1 MSLTA
6 EQLYALL
13 PAVHR
18 RRDAELGGPLAALV
32 AVLAEQGR
40 VVEAD
45 IQGRYENWFIET
57 CDEWVVPYLG
67 DLLGVRGLHAIAG
80 AGVFSQA
87 PYVANTLGY
96 RRAKGTAAVLEQ
108 LAHDTTGWNA
118 HAVEFFAL
126 LETTQHMNH
135 VRRSNFRTPDLRQT
149 DALEL
154 VDTAFD
160 RAAHTLDV
168 RHIATRGGRHDIPNV
183 GLFLW
188 RLQHYLVEQ
197 ATARAAASPADG
209 RYRFSPLGDDAPLF
223 NRPQT
228 EAEITHLAAEEN
240 VPGRLRRLPL
250 YRDLEAVRQAL
261 ADGGA
266 PRSVYFGALEV
277 PPGGPPKVYLGTQP
291 VLRVFVRD
299 LPGGPLAEIP
309 PQEILLCHLGD
320 PPVAIPEVWRRPPK
334 TKRYHPA
341 DGSPDV
347 DLPIRVAVDPVL
359 GRLAFPAG
367 VLPAEV
373 RVSYHYGF
381 SGDVG
386 AGPYNRRGSEAAAP
400 LRQVTWQAAVG
411 RDAKPLKSELVFAD
425 LESAIAAWNLQPAGT
440 VGVIAILDSL
450 TYAPPVAGGWTGAGR
465 ITIPARGQL
474 LITAADWPAVPVPG
488 GAPGETQRIV
498 GQLTPRDRRP
508 HLLGDLEVEG
518 DTVKDTDAAS
528 ELILDGLL
536 VEGKLTVRD
545 GKLGSLQVTHSTLVP
560 AAGGIAVA
568 AGNAKLKLH
577 LGRALSGPI
586 ALPALGIGEIS
597 TARSVVDAPASES
610 DPTVVAVAAAGTPAG
625 LDQSTFFGRVE
636 AQQLEASECLFT
648 CPAVALRLQA
658 GCVRFSYVPAGSK
671 TPRRYRCQPD
681 LALAAVPAAEADAVR
696 ARLVPSF
703 TSVRYGDPGYCQ
715 LQRTAAVELATG
727 AEDGSEMGVWSFL
740 EQPQREANLR
750 TALDEYLHF
759 GLEAGLIFVT

>member
-18 RRDAELGGPLAALV
+18 RRDAELGGPLSALV
-32 AVLAEQGR
+32 AVLAAQGR

-45 IQGRYENWFIET
+45 VEGLYENWFLET
-57 CDEWVVPYLG
+57 CEEWVVPYLG

-96 RRAKGTAAVLEQ
+96 RRRKGTAAVLEQ

-118 HAVEFFAL
+118 RAVEFFAL

-135 VRRSNFRTPDLRQT
+135 VRRSSYRTPDLRHT
-149 DALEL
+149 ETLEL

-160 RAAHTLDV
+160 TAAHTLDV
-168 RHIATRGGRHDIPNV
+168 RHIATRGGRHNIPSL

-197 ATARAAASPADG
+197 ATASAAASSADG
-209 RYRFSPLGDDAPLF
+209 RYRFSPLGDDATLF

-228 EAEITHLAAEEN
+228 EAEITHLAGEEN
-240 VPGRLRRLPL
+240 VPGTLRRLPL
-250 YRDLEAVRQAL
+250 YRDLEAVRQAV
-261 ADGGA
+261 ADGRA
-266 PRSVYFGALEV
+266 PRSVYFGADPVLQV
-277 PPGGPPKVYLGTQP
+277 LVADKPGGKPAAIPSQE
-291 VLRVFVRD
+291 VL
-299 LPGGPLAEIP
+299 I
-309 PQEILLCHLGD
+309 CHLGD

-334 TKRYHPA
+334 TKRYQPS
-341 DGSPDV
+341 DGSPAV
-347 DLPIRVAVDPVL
+347 DLPIQVAVDPVL

-386 AGPYNRRGSEAAAP
+386 AGPYNRRGSPAAAP
-400 LRQVTWQAAVG
+400 LRKVTWQAAVG
-411 RDAKPLKSELVFAD
+411 RDATPVNNPPEPVFAD
-425 LESAIAAWNLQPAGT
+425 LESAIAAWNAQPAGT

-450 TYAPPVAGGWTGAGR
+450 TYAPKVAGGWTGGGR
-465 ITIPARGQL
+465 ITVPARGQL
-474 LITAADWPAVPVPG
+474 LIAAADWPAVPVPG
-488 GAPGETQRIV
+488 GAPGQTQRIV

-508 HLLGDLEVEG
+508 HLHGDLEVEG
-518 DTVKDTDAAS
+518 DTLADGDAPS

-536 VEGKLTVRD
+536 VEGKLIVRN
-545 GKLGSLQVTHSTLVP
+545 GKLGSLQVTHGTLVP
-560 AAGGIAVA
+560 KAGGIAVA
-568 AGNAKLKLH
+568 AGNAKLALR
-577 LGRALSGPI
+577 LGRTLCGPI
-586 ALPALGIGEIS
+586 ALPATGIGEVS
-597 TARSVVDAPASES
+597 TAASVVDAPASEN
-610 DPTVVAVAAAGTPAG
+610 DPTAVAVAAAGTPAV
-625 LDQSTFFGRVE
+625 LTQSTFFGRVE
-636 AQQLEASECLFT
+636 ARQLEASECLFT
-648 CPAVALRLQA
+648 RPAVAERLQA
-658 GCVRFSYVPAGSK
+658 GCVRFSYLPSGSK

-681 LALAAVPAAEADAVR
+681 LALETVPVAAADAAR
-696 ARLVPSF
+696 ARLAPSF
-703 TSVRYGDPGYCQ
+703 TSVRYGDPGYSQ
-715 LQRTAAVELATG
+715 LQRTAAVELRTG

-740 EQPQREANLR
+740 EQPQREANLT
-750 TALDEYLHF
+750 TALGEYLRF

>member
-13 PAVHR
+13 PAIHR

-45 IQGRYENWFIET
+45 IEGLYENWFLET

-87 PYVANTLGY
+87 PYVANTLSY
-96 RRAKGTAAVLEQ
+96 RRRKGTAAVLEQ
-108 LAHDTTGWNA
+108 LAHDTTGWSA
-118 HAVEFFAL
+118 HAVEYFTL
-126 LETTQHMNH
+126 LATTQHMNH
-135 VRRSNFRTPDLRQT
+135 VRLFNHRTPDLRRT

-160 RAAHTLDV
+160 SAAHTLDV
-168 RHIATRGGRHDIPNV
+168 RHIATRGGRHNIPNV
-183 GLFLW
+183 GIFLW

-197 ATARAAASPADG
+197 ATARAAAAPGDG

-250 YRDLEAVRQAL
+250 DRDLEAVRQAL
-261 ADGGA
+261 ADGRA
-266 PRSVYFGALEV
+266 PRSVYFGAD
-277 PPGGPPKVYLGTQP
+277 P
-291 VLRVFVRD
+291 VLRVFVRYQ
-299 LPGGPLAEIP
+299 PGDPLAEVP
-309 PQEILLCHLGD
+309 PRETLLCHLGD
-320 PPVAIPEVWRRPPK
+320 PPAAILEGWRRPPK
-334 TKRYHPA
+334 TQRYQPA
-341 DGSPDV
+341 DGSPAV
-347 DLPIRVAVDPVL
+347 DLPIQVSVDPVL
-359 GRLAFPAG
+359 GRLVFPAG

-386 AGPYNRRGSEAAAP
+386 AGPYNRRGSPVAAP
-400 LRQVTWQAAVG
+400 LRRVTWQAAVG
-411 RDAKPLKSELVFAD
+411 RDAKPLKNELVFAD
-425 LESAIAAWNLQPAGT
+425 LESAIAAWNQQPAGT
-440 VGVIAILDSL
+440 VGVIALLDSL
-450 TYAPPVAGGWTGAGR
+450 TYAPPAAGGWTGAGR

-488 GAPGETQRIV
+488 GAPGEMQRIV

-518 DTVKDTDAAS
+518 DTVADTDAAS

-536 VEGKLTVRD
+536 IEGKLTVRD

-568 AGNAKLKLH
+568 AGNTRLEIR
-577 LGRALSGPI
+577 LGRALCGPI
-586 ALPALGIGEIS
+586 ALPAAGIAQLS
-597 TARSVVDAPASES
+597 TATSVVDAPASQA
-610 DPTVVAVAAAGTPAG
+610 DPTAVAVAAKGTPAV
-625 LDQSTFFGRVE
+625 LDQSTFLGRVE
-636 AQQLEASECLFT
+636 VEQLTASECLFT
-648 CPAVALRLQA
+648 CPVVAARLQT
-658 GCVRFSYVPAGSK
+658 GCVRFSYVPAGSR
-671 TPRRYRCQPD
+671 TPRGYRCQPD
-681 LALAAVPAAEADAVR
+681 LALKADPAAAEDAVR

-703 TSVRYGDPGYCQ
+703 TAVRYGDPGYCQ
-715 LQRTAAVELATG
+715 LQRTAAVELRTG